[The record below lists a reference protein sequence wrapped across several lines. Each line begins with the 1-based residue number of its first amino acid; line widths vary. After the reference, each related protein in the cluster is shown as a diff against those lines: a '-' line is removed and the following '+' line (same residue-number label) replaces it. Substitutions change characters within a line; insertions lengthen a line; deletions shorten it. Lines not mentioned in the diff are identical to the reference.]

1 MRFLLSAALFAALA
15 SQVSAQTSTATA
27 VIKNGMGPVAFLRF
41 SPDGQELAR
50 ICQFGP
56 VALFSTNS
64 YNKLRTFSIGMR
76 MVAYSSDGTRIA
88 TAEGTD
94 GARVWDAA
102 LPGKRLPS
110 SPAVGVEEVY
120 LLDTPLQVLQAPSR
134 DAMVRVFWTEFS
146 PDGSRLITTHAN
158 GHVKVFNTSS
168 WAVEDDLMLTESEVR
183 AAALSPDG
191 KTLVIG
197 DVGGLLHV
205 WSVEQKVEIKRTSTP
220 GAILAIAF
228 AADGRTFVTVH
239 RGPSLS
245 VVLIWDTTSKVPD
258 ERSGFISATFSKDGT
273 ILALGG
279 SHIELIDP
287 TSRKQLRII
296 ELPEMTLR
304 EANQQFENQPGA
316 DVRIPVSITALAFS
330 PDGRTLAAGL
340 RDGTVRL
347 LKINP

>member
-15 SQVSAQTSTATA
+15 SQGSAQTSTATA

-56 VALFSTNS
+56 VELFNTKS

-76 MVAYSSDGTRIA
+76 MVAYSPDGTRIA

-102 LPGKRLPS
+102 LPGKRLLS
-110 SPAVGVEEVY
+110 SPAIGVEEVY

-158 GHVKVFNTSS
+158 GHVKVLNTSS
-168 WAVEDDLMLTESEVR
+168 WAVEDDLRLTESEVR
-183 AAALSPDG
+183 VAAFAPDG

-197 DVGGLLHV
+197 DVSGVLHV
-205 WSVEQKVEIKRTSTP
+205 WSVEQKVEIKKTRTP
-220 GAILAIAF
+220 GAVLGIAF
-228 AADGRTFVTVH
+228 AADGKTFVTAH
-239 RGPSLS
+239 QAPSLS
-245 VVLIWDTTSKVPD
+245 LVQIWDTTSRAPD
-258 ERSGFISATFSKDGT
+258 ERSGFSSATFSKDGT

-287 TSRKQLRII
+287 TSRKRLRVI

-304 EANQQFENQPGA
+304 EANRQFESQPGA
-316 DVRIPVSITALAFS
+316 DSKIPISITALAFS
-330 PDGRTLAAGL
+330 PDGRMLAAGL

-347 LKINP
+347 VKINP